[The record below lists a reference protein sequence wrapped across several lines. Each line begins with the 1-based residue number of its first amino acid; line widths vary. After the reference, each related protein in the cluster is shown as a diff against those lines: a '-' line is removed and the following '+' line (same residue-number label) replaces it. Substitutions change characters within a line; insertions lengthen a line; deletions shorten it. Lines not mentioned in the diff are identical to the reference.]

1 MKNSSNYADEEKQ
14 LLNNVLNDIKEESL
28 QRLNSIIFKSK
39 STDGKT
45 KWKKKKGKT
54 HVLTTEAT

>member
-45 KWKKKKGKT
+45 KLKKKKAK
-54 HVLTTEAT
+54 LMS

>member
-39 STDGKT
+39 STVVK
-45 KWKKKKGKT
+45 KKLKKKKGK
-54 HVLTTEAT
+54 LMS